1 LIRHVNL
8 AYLVP
13 ARRRHPQ
20 GAIESRSR
28 PMSTAIGMADNLH
41 RRRIELSFVG
51 MNSLGRFLQLFALS
65 VLPLAMV
72 LELTDA
78 LGRSFGLSEML
89 IMLVFGVI
97 AFWLGRLL
105 EGYSPNKG

>member
-1 LIRHVNL
+1 
-8 AYLVP
+8 
-13 ARRRHPQ
+13 
-20 GAIESRSR
+20 
-28 PMSTAIGMADNLH
+28 MSIAIGMANNLH

-51 MNSLGRFLQLFALS
+51 MSFLGRSLQLFALS

-105 EGYSPNKG
+105 EGFSPTKG